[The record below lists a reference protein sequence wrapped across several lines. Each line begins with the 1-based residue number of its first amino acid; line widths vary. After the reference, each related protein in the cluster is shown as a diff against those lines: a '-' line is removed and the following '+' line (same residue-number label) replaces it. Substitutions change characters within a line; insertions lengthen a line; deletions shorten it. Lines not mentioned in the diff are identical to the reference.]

1 MAGRRRDT
9 RSPEAARV
17 ATAPLAGRVVEEMS
31 TLGRSVRSVFG
42 KKARTIVVVVIVG
55 FSLGVFLAMSIV
67 NANITSNTRQLSEQ
81 MERTVTVRP
90 AGGFGFFSS
99 EAMSESVV
107 TTARSVDD
115 VEAVNPVIMQFM
127 QDDNGTSGG
136 GGPFGRPRGSLVEG
150 SDPSQGLFIMNG
162 GTVTISE
169 GRTLSANDSSSYVAV
184 VGTQYADDKGV
195 GVGDWITVGDSSF
208 EIVGIYSSGTRFGD
222 MTVIVPYNTAKTA
235 LGVSGPT
242 TVYVTAD
249 SVGHVDSVRQALIDA
264 LGSDYDVTSA
274 NERGT
279 EMQDTINAI
288 KGNSQMG
295 AYLALVTGMA
305 IMAFVMVLITRERFR
320 EIGILKAIG
329 FKNSR
334 IVTQLVTETMML
346 ATMGF
351 VIGVVIAAAV
361 GPYLSTMV
369 VSSSVTVPSGPTGGP
384 GGGFRPGGGAGDAG
398 RASAGLFG
406 ADFALDPGL
415 TALTLV
421 MALVLGVVGS
431 LYPVLKAIKLK
442 PAEAL
447 RYE

>member
-1 MAGRRRDT
+1 MG
-9 RSPEAARV
+9 
-17 ATAPLAGRVVEEMS
+17 
-31 TLGRSVRSVFG
+31 SVFG
-42 KKARTIVVVVIVG
+42 KKARTIVVIVIIG

-90 AGGFGFFSS
+90 AGGFGFFSN
-99 EAMSESVV
+99 EAMDESVL
-107 TTARSVDD
+107 TTIESVDD
-115 VEAVNPVIMQFM
+115 VEAVNPVIMQFL
-127 QDDNGTSGG
+127 QDDNSTSGG

-150 SDPSQGLFIMNG
+150 SDPAQGLFIMNG
-162 GTVTISE
+162 GSVTISE
-169 GRTLSANDSSSYVAV
+169 GRTLASNDTSSYVAV
-184 VGTQYADDKGV
+184 VGSGYADDKGV
-195 GVGDWITVGDSSF
+195 GIGDSITVGDSGF
-208 EIVGIYSSGTRFGD
+208 EIVGIYSSGTQFGD
-222 MTVIVPYNTAKTA
+222 QTVIVPYQTAKAA
-235 LGVSGPT
+235 LDVSGPT
-242 TVYVTAD
+242 TIYVTAD
-249 SVGHVDSVRQALIDA
+249 TVGDVDSVKQALIDA
-264 LGSDYDVTSA
+264 LGSDYDITSA

-279 EMQDTINAI
+279 EMQDTIDAI

-305 IMAFVMVLITRERFR
+305 VMTFVMVLITRERFK

-329 FKNSR
+329 FKNSK

-346 ATMGF
+346 AAMGF

-369 VSSSVTVPSGPTGGP
+369 VSSSVDTGTGTPTGGP
-384 GGGFRPGGGAGDAG
+384 GGGFRPGGGTGGAD

-421 MALVLGVVGS
+421 MAIVLGIVGS
-431 LYPVLKAIKLK
+431 LYPVLTAIKLK

>member
-1 MAGRRRDT
+1 M
-9 RSPEAARV
+9 
-17 ATAPLAGRVVEEMS
+17 
-31 TLGRSVRSVFG
+31 
-42 KKARTIVVVVIVG
+42 
-55 FSLGVFLAMSIV
+55 
-67 NANITSNTRQLSEQ
+67 
-81 MERTVTVRP
+81 
-90 AGGFGFFSS
+90 
-99 EAMSESVV
+99 
-107 TTARSVDD
+107 
-115 VEAVNPVIMQFM
+115 
-127 QDDNGTSGG
+127 
-136 GGPFGRPRGSLVEG
+136 VEG
-150 SDPSQGLFIMNG
+150 MDPSKGLFIMNG
-162 GTVTISE
+162 GTVTISD
-169 GRTLSANDSSSYVAV
+169 GRSLAANDTGSYVAV
-184 VGTQYADDKGV
+184 VGSAYADDNGV
-195 GVGDWITVGDSSF
+195 GVGDYVTVGSSSF
-208 EIVGIYSSGTRFGD
+208 DIVGIYTSGTRFGD
-222 MTVIVPYNTAKTA
+222 MTVIVPYQAAKAA

-242 TVYVTAD
+242 TLYATAD
-249 SVGHVDSVRQALIDA
+249 SVGNVDSVKQAIIDA

-274 NERGT
+274 NERGS
-279 EMQDTINAI
+279 EMQDTIDAI

-305 IMAFVMVLITRERFR
+305 IMTFIMVLITRERFR

-346 ATMGF
+346 AAMGF
-351 VIGVVIAAAV
+351 VIGVVIAALV

-369 VSSSVTVPSGPTGGP
+369 VSSSVQTPTGTTGGP
-384 GGGFRPGGGAGDAG
+384 PGGFGGGGANRDAG

-431 LYPVLKAIKLK
+431 LYPVLTAIKLK

>member
-1 MAGRRRDT
+1 
-9 RSPEAARV
+9 
-17 ATAPLAGRVVEEMS
+17 MS
-31 TLGRSVRSVFG
+31 TIGRSMRNVFG

-99 EAMSESVV
+99 EAMDESIIAKVQ
-107 TTARSVDD
+107 SVDN
-115 VEAVNPVIMQFM
+115 VESVNPVIMQFM
-127 QDDNGTSGG
+127 QDSNGTSGG
-136 GGPFGRPRGSLVEG
+136 GGPFGRPRGSMVEG
-150 SDPSQGLFIMNG
+150 MDPSKGLFIMNG
-162 GTVTISE
+162 GTVTISD
-169 GRTLSANDSSSYVAV
+169 GRSLAANDTGSYVAV
-184 VGTQYADDKGV
+184 VGSAYADDNGV
-195 GVGDWITVGDSSF
+195 GVGDYVTVGSSSF
-208 EIVGIYSSGTRFGD
+208 DIVGIYTSGTRFGD
-222 MTVIVPYNTAKTA
+222 MTVIVPYQAAKAA

-242 TVYVTAD
+242 TLYATAD
-249 SVGHVDSVRQALIDA
+249 SVGNVDSVKQAIIDA

-274 NERGT
+274 NERGS
-279 EMQDTINAI
+279 EMQDTIDAI

-305 IMAFVMVLITRERFR
+305 IMTFIMVLITRERFR

-346 ATMGF
+346 AAMGF
-351 VIGVVIAAAV
+351 VIGVVIAALV

-369 VSSSVTVPSGPTGGP
+369 VSSSVQTPTGTTGGP
-384 GGGFRPGGGAGDAG
+384 PGGFGGGGANRDAG

-431 LYPVLKAIKLK
+431 LYPVLTAIKLK